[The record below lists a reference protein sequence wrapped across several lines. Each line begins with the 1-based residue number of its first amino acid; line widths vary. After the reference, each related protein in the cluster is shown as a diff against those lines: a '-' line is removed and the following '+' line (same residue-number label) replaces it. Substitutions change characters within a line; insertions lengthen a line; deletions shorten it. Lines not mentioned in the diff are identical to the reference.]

1 MALILALLGCLLLL
15 FKGGVVGGYQLV
27 LVCALIVMVAQD
39 GLKQVQ
45 VLGEGSRANG
55 EHDKDEHARGHLDLI
70 DRGGAGRKHDAPGV
84 DEQHGLLLVVALLDQ
99 AVVDVALVGL
109 SDANVGPLA
118 AHDGAERVDD
128 GYACHDE
135 RDDE

>member
-1 MALILALLGCLLLL
+1 MVVLILALLGCLLLL

-55 EHDKDEHARGHLDLI
+55 ER
-70 DRGGAGRKHDAPGV
+70 APRP
-84 DEQHGLLLVVALLDQ
+84 D
-99 AVVDVALVGL
+99 
-109 SDANVGPLA
+109 
-118 AHDGAERVDD
+118 
-128 GYACHDE
+128 
-135 RDDE
+135 